1 MSPEEIT
8 EVFKAEIKHRGVAS
22 KVPTISK
29 HVLFNWRQGR
39 SEPTIG
45 QMIEVLY
52 YLGKI
57 KISKK
62 NESN

>member
-1 MSPEEIT
+1 MSPEEIK
-8 EVFKAEIKHRGVAS
+8 EVFNAEIKTRGVAS
-22 KVPTISK
+22 KVPTINK
-29 HVLFNWRQGR
+29 DILFNWRHAR
-39 SEPTIG
+39 SEATLG

-52 YLGKI
+52 FLGKI

>member
-1 MSPEEIT
+1 MTAEEIK
-8 EVFKAEIKHRGVAS
+8 EVFDAEIKKRGVS
-22 KVPTISK
+22 GKVPTISK
-29 HVLFNWRQGR
+29 FVIYNWREGR
-39 SEPTIG
+39 SVPTLG

-52 YLGKI
+52 FLGKI